1 LKSFY
6 AVIFAAFALAPSTAL
21 PVEFPPLRRGQ
32 YSGLKCLQDNLNL
45 VNKALENTTTAFN
58 KAIAEL
64 KTVQGKA
71 ILDGEAIRIQKL
83 PFARQLISNFSC
95 LYQ

>member
-21 PVEFPPLRRGQ
+21 PVEFPPCDVVSN
-32 YSGLKCLQDNLNL
+32 SGLKCLQDNLNL
-45 VNKALENTTTAFN
+45 VNKALEKTTTAFN